1 MKHTAKRTTEHNK
14 KRTLRYRVCFFKKR
28 ADITTI
34 LRTVFAPARNEYN
47 NIQEALN
54 RGVDEKIAYS
64 VPQHILLLVL
74 RYERALELY
83 DEYKQTYGTPRA
95 DEICS
100 IAQPTTR
107 KHLVHFLI
115 KSTSDKNQ
123 YAYTHYRVVVGKHKK
138 SYKITCNCQDFMNHG
153 GAIPCKHVLFACMLL
168 RDKAVIERR

>member
-1 MKHTAKRTTEHNK
+1 MKRNQKNGK

-28 ADITTI
+28 ADITTL
-34 LRTVFAPARNEYN
+34 LRETFAPARNEYN
-47 NIQEALN
+47 NIQNALN
-54 RGVDEKIAYS
+54 RGVKKKIAYN
-64 VPQHILLLVL
+64 VPPPILALVI

-83 DEYKQTYGTPRA
+83 DEYRQNIGTPRA

-107 KHLVHFLI
+107 KHLAHLII
-115 KSTSDKNQ
+115 KSTSDKNDH
-123 YAYTHYRVVVGKHKK
+123 AYTHYRVIVGKHKK
-138 SYKITCNCQDFMNHG
+138 TYKISCNCPDFLNHG